1 LNNFLQ
7 FGGANEEQL
16 IIPDCTFGLAD
27 HISSDFKTFGGANEQ
42 QLIIPDCTFGL
53 ADHISSDFKTDPTEG
68 VLGLAFE
75 TLSATKTTP
84 PFLIA
89 VQQGLVDQPV
99 FTVWLARRGSWYGV
113 PGGVL
118 TYGGLDTEN
127 CGPITSIGVGKFRI
141 RKAFQAISDTGTSFI
156 GGPQAATDKLAKA
169 VGARYSLENEIYL
182 IPCNANPPTLNI
194 YIGKRKYPIKPENY
208 IIDGG
213 FNTCLFTVFPEMSGM
228 LGRTWILG
236 DPFIRQYCNV
246 HDMGKK
252 RMGFAESLQR

>member
-1 LNNFLQ
+1 
-7 FGGANEEQL
+7 
-16 IIPDCTFGLAD
+16 
-27 HISSDFKTFGGANEQ
+27 
-42 QLIIPDCTFGL
+42 
-53 ADHISSDFKTDPTEG
+53 
-68 VLGLAFE
+68 
-75 TLSATKTTP
+75 
-84 PFLIA
+84 
-89 VQQGLVDQPV
+89 

-127 CGPITSIGVGKFRI
+127 CGPVIAYEPLTSALYFQFKITSIGVGKFRI

-156 GGPQAATDKLAKA
+156 GGPQAETDKLAKA

-213 FNTCLFTVFPEMSGM
+213 FSTCLFTVFPEMSGM